1 MPVTRA
7 YPPADLAP
15 LLPQLADTGIEYV
28 SVHKISS
35 VYDSSIPVWRE
46 AQTQSPLFEDGAVA
60 VYPISEAN
68 ASFTDEPQLLESCIA
83 VQSLQGTTVQV
94 KPGDV
99 WNIEL
104 HWSAGN
110 LLRSGYKVEL
120 ALTDLDGQSVTTH
133 QFDIGASKPT
143 NEWER
148 WEKYEASYEF
158 PLDFVAHPRPLLVA
172 SHGHPPRLERRGI
185 VDGPVDRGSSDRV
198 LMNFP
203 SAGTNHVLARPK
215 AHKLDGYLVT
225 PGTGMM
231 TGVISRFLDRM
242 LF

>member
-1 MPVTRA
+1 M
-7 YPPADLAP
+7 
-15 LLPQLADTGIEYV
+15 
-28 SVHKISS
+28 
-35 VYDSSIPVWRE
+35 
-46 AQTQSPLFEDGAVA
+46 VA
-60 VYPISEAN
+60 VYPVDGVSAPLTN
-68 ASFTDEPQLLESCIA
+68 APQLLESCIA

-158 PLDFVAHPRPLLVA
+158 PLD
-172 SHGHPPRLERRGI
+172 
-185 VDGPVDRGSSDRV
+185 SS
-198 LMNFP
+198 L
-203 SAGTNHVLARPK
+203 
-215 AHKLDGYLVT
+215 T
-225 PGTGMM
+225 PGRYWLQVT
-231 TGVISRFLDRM
+231 VIPPDWNGEELLTAQLIEVQVTES
-242 LF
+242 